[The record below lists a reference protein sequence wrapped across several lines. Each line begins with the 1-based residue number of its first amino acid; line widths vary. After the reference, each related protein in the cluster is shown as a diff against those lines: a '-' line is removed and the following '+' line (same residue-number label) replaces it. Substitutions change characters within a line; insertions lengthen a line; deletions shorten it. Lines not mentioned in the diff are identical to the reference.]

1 MGCNILSLDEM
12 IFTELCF
19 VVILSVY
26 IKVYY
31 IEAVPLHISL
41 YLFEGW

>member
-12 IFTELCF
+12 VLTELYF

-31 IEAVPLHISL
+31 IEAVLLHISL

>member
-1 MGCNILSLDEM
+1 MGCNILSLGE
-12 IFTELCF
+12 IVFTELCF
-19 VVILSVY
+19 VVILPVY

-31 IEAVPLHISL
+31 MEAVPLHISL